1 MGRAVR
7 WGLEE
12 QVSRARLGEGV
23 LGLWVGGPRGV
34 IYIARGWGEGP
45 GEADLGWVVLAM
57 SWGRRPE
64 L

>member
-1 MGRAVR
+1 M
-7 WGLEE
+7 
-12 QVSRARLGEGV
+12 SRARLGEGV